1 MSQALLSTVGDELL
15 DHPDADPDAV
25 AVSLGNV
32 AVANRWFGGWWAVR
46 RGLEAVLAGTRA
58 RGHDAVEA
66 QHKSGAHL
74 PRPLHPKRS
83 EGSTH
88 PASLP
93 VRVDPSGAA
102 RPQDDERQGEDVLH
116 SGNLVRSFPRTARL
130 TVLDIGCGAGD
141 LAAKTVAWGARR
153 GLEIVPLGLERH
165 RTAAALAR
173 RQRIATLLGCAG
185 QLPIRDKSVDIVLAS
200 QLIHH
205 LTPEAIVAFCQ
216 AADRLAR
223 LGVVIADLRRSPWAM
238 AGFWLGSRALRFDA
252 ATRADGLT
260 SVRRGFHTGELRQLL
275 ARAGV
280 PAQVER
286 SAGFRL
292 VATWQPE
299 QRP

>member
-1 MSQALLSTVGDELL
+1 MTQAFLSTVGDELL
-15 DHPDADPDAV
+15 DHPDADPAAV
-25 AVSLGNV
+25 AVSLRHI

-46 RGLEAVLAGTRA
+46 RGLARVTRRLGGSA
-58 RGHDAVEA
+58 NRRL
-66 QHKSGAHL
+66 SGSA
-74 PRPLHPKRS
+74 
-83 EGSTH
+83 
-88 PASLP
+88 
-93 VRVDPSGAA
+93 
-102 RPQDDERQGEDVLH
+102 
-116 SGNLVRSFPRTARL
+116 ARL
-130 TVLDIGCGAGD
+130 TLLDIGCGAGD

-173 RQRIATLLGCAG
+173 RQRIVTLLGCAG

-216 AADRLAR
+216 EADRLAR
-223 LGVVIADLRRSPWAM
+223 LGVVIADLRRSAWAM
-238 AGFWLGSRALRFDA
+238 AGFWVGSRALRFDA

-260 SVRRGFHTGELRQLL
+260 SVRRGFHADELGQLL
-275 ARAGV
+275 TRAGV

-292 VATWQPE
+292 VATWQPGK
-299 QRP
+299 RP